1 MDEETRQRFREVI
14 GEDYLETIAA
24 RLMMNE
30 GASREKAKAEAAS
43 LEAQNEVL
51 DEAITRLAGRG
62 ISLDSLIASGNESVF
77 GSISLE
83 LARMGERP
91 DKPSA
96 AEIKQQA
103 GADFRARMF
112 ETDPEFDQ
120 LRGTLIGDMYESHVE
135 KLFAKAYSAF
145 GASGTDLGFTDY
157 LERWLVTDTFS
168 DKDRIEREPLTI
180 ADFVAKER
188 EKADQILIDEEDFR
202 RKHTT
207 DLETA
212 IERTN
217 KEKEARAKADRLELE
232 RVRRKS
238 VFARAREIGL
248 LSDDSTAAEQLVI
261 SDMADRLQAEQDLA
275 DLTGTAFNFETR
287 TTLLMR
293 ESEVTKMQADA
304 TGLPAAPTPELFS
317 AQTRQRIAELE
328 DREARGVITDAER
341 TALQEAK
348 EQLRI
353 QITEFNASIGE
364 FDPVYYEGRVEE
376 IMARS
381 DIEYERSVNARADE
395 LQKEDLPGYE
405 RSFGAIVR
413 GLVEEEDLT
422 MDEARAEATRQL
434 GPRPVAGRG
443 VPTRAEAIAQ
453 AKRELGP
460 APSPMTRE
468 EAAAQARR
476 ELELP
481 SAQGLPPG
489 VARQLL
495 PPRFVPGAPGPE
507 ALGTTGQKF
516 LDRLIRESLDPA
528 TADLADEDALFLMQL
543 DKRMP
548 FLQATFEKDQQ
559 QAEEARQAAIK
570 EQRADIMEHAMS
582 QGLEPEQGLNTV
594 AQRIAAQVQAANAAE
609 LLRFPGGETQVAP
622 AQVLFPTARR
632 AQTFDEFLETRLPDE
647 RSRFEEER
655 RKPVRPRRMQ
665 WDPTGGVTWTRAIA
679 PAERTRTDLPR
690 GVR

>member
-24 RLMMNE
+24 RLLMNE
-30 GASREKAKAEAAS
+30 GMSQEEAKAEAAS

-62 ISLDSLIASGNESVF
+62 ISLDSLIADIAAEDAASVF

-83 LARMGERP
+83 LARMAERP
-91 DKPSA
+91 AKPSA
-96 AEIKQQA
+96 AEIRQQA

-207 DLETA
+207 DLQKA
-212 IERTN
+212 IELTN

-232 RVRRKS
+232 RMRRKS
-238 VFARAREIGL
+238 VFATARQIGL
-248 LSDDSTAAEQLVI
+248 LSDDSTAAEQLAI
-261 SDMADRLQAEQDLA
+261 SEMADRLVAEQDLA

-287 TTLLMR
+287 TALLMR

-304 TGLPAAPTPELFS
+304 LATGLPAAPTPELFTL
-317 AQTRQRIAELE
+317 QTRQRIAELE

-341 TALQEAK
+341 TALQDARD
-348 EQLRI
+348 QLSVQLGR
-353 QITEFNASIGE
+353 TTPTLPADW
-364 FDPVYYEGRVEE
+364 DPEEYDRRVNELH
-376 IMARS
+376 
-381 DIEYERSVNARADE
+381 ADP
-395 LQKEDLPGYE
+395 LPGYE

-422 MDEARAEATRQL
+422 VDEARREATRQL
-434 GPRPVAGRG
+434 GPRPR
-443 VPTRAEAIAQ
+443 Q
-453 AKRELGP
+453 
-460 APSPMTRE
+460 MTME
-468 EAAAQARR
+468 EAVAQARS
-476 ELELP
+476 EFGLSGP
-481 SAQGLPPG
+481 PTPQGLPPG
-489 VARQLL
+489 VAGQLL
-495 PPRFVPGAPGPE
+495 PPRFVPGAPAPE

-516 LDRLIRESLDPA
+516 LDRLIKESLDPA
-528 TADLADEDALFLMQL
+528 TAELADEDALFLTQL
-543 DKRMP
+543 DKRIP
-548 FLQATFEKDQQ
+548 FLQATFEEDQRR
-559 QAEEARQAAIK
+559 AEEAHQAAIE
-570 EQRADIMEHAMS
+570 EQRADIREFEDARRQAEAARS
-582 QGLEPEQGLNTV
+582 EIIFEAEGSRITA
-594 AQRIAAQVQAANAAE
+594 AQRISAQVQAANVAE
-609 LLRFPGGETQVAP
+609 LLRRPGGETQVAP
-622 AQVLFPTARR
+622 AQLLFPTRPR
-632 AQTFDEFLETRLPDE
+632 AQTFDEFLETRIADE
-647 RSRFEEER
+647 RSRFDEER

-665 WDPTGGVTWTRAIA
+665 WDPTGGVTWTRAIP